1 MSQDLL
7 QFGPLPSQNG
17 TTKIVDGAPDM
28 RGSYSSSISERNQ
41 ITNGFKPVVTDEPE
55 QTLRDAIAEMTDRQ
69 ICRPSAWKV
78 AYLSQDVHQDDGD
91 KHA

>member
-1 MSQDLL
+1 
-7 QFGPLPSQNG
+7 
-17 TTKIVDGAPDM
+17 M

-69 ICRPSAWKV
+69 ICRSSFARALGKSRII
-78 AYLSQDVHQDDGD
+78 SQDVHQDDGD